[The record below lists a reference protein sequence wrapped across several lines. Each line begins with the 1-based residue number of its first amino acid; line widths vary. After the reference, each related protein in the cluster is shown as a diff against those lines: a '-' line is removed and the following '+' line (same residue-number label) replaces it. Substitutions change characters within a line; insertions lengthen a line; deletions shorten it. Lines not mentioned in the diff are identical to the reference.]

1 MTRMVQ
7 CVKLG
12 KELPG
17 LDRPP
22 FPGELG
28 QRIFDN
34 VSKDGWALWRQHQT
48 LLINH
53 YGLNMA
59 DPRVTQALMAEVEE
73 FFFGENAQVDA
84 DFDPDTAFN
93 AQPTKGAPQR
103 K

>member
-7 CVKLG
+7 CVKIG

-17 LDRPP
+17 MDRPP

-28 QRIFDN
+28 QRIFDQ

-59 DPRVTQALMAEVEE
+59 DPRATQALMSELEE
-73 FFFGENAQVDA
+73 FFFGQNAQVDA

-93 AQPTKGAPQR
+93 TQPTKGAPQR